1 MATATRAGLMARKPT
16 ATLIAEAN
24 DQRGLRRAVGALDL
38 TALGIG
44 GIIGT
49 GIFVI
54 IGEAIGDSGPAI
66 VISFV
71 LAAVTCVFSALSYA
85 ELASTIP
92 ISGSAYSYAYA
103 TLGEIVAWIIGWDLL
118 IEYGFSVATVSV
130 GWGGYVKDLLD
141 SVFGVA
147 LPDAIAQPP
156 GEGGVINLPAV
167 VLVVA
172 IMTLLLIGV
181 RQSARTNT
189 AMVVFKLTVL
199 AFFVIVG
206 LTAFTGDHFTPFAPE
221 GFSGIS
227 NAAALIFF
235 AYIGFDAVSTAGAE
249 AREPKRDLPIA
260 VVGSLLIATV
270 IYIAVAITAVGLA
283 PVDKLAG
290 SEAPLTD
297 ALRSGAG
304 LGSWAGDLLSLG
316 ALVAISSVV
325 LTFFYGQTRIFYSMS
340 RDGLVP
346 TFFTKLTSRRTPA
359 RITIPVGILTAIGA
373 AVIPLKDLAELINIG
388 TLFAFILVNAGVIY
402 LRRTE
407 PDLERGF
414 RTPLVPLFPLIG
426 IALCIYLMTKLQQ
439 ATWWRFGIWMVVGLI
454 VYAAYSHGHS
464 RLRRGEDPVGVD
476 GEDGDGD
483 DPRFTRDPSGGG
495 DRIDR
500 PRSGAGSTSDS

>member
-1 MATATRAGLMARKPT
+1 
-16 ATLIAEAN
+16 
-24 DQRGLRRAVGALDL
+24 
-38 TALGIG
+38 
-44 GIIGT
+44 
-49 GIFVI
+49 
-54 IGEAIGDSGPAI
+54 
-66 VISFV
+66 V

-92 ISGSAYSYAYA
+92 ISGSAYSYSYA

-118 IEYGFSVATVSV
+118 IEYGFSVATVAV

-141 SVFGVA
+141 SVFGVT
-147 LPDAIAQPP
+147 LPSSIANPP

-167 VLVVA
+167 VLVVGVTA
-172 IMTLLLIGV
+172 LLLAGV

-189 AMVVFKLTVL
+189 AMVIFKLTVL
-199 AFFVIVG
+199 AFFIVAG
-206 LTAFTGDHFTPFAPE
+206 ITAFTGDHFTPFAPN

-227 NAAALIFF
+227 DAAALIFF
-235 AYIGFDAVSTAGAE
+235 AYIGFDAVSTAGSE

-260 VVGSLLIATV
+260 VIGSLLICTV
-270 IYIAVAITAVGLA
+270 VYILVAVTAIGLA
-283 PVDKLAG
+283 PVDKLTG

-325 LTFFYGQTRIFYSMS
+325 LTFFYGQTRIFYAMS

-346 TFFTKLTSRRTPA
+346 TWFTKLTARRIPA
-359 RITIPVGILTAIGA
+359 RITIPVGVLTAIGA
-373 AVIPLKDLAELINIG
+373 AVIPLSDLAELINIG
-388 TLFAFILVNAGVIY
+388 TLFAFVLVNAGVIY

-426 IALCIYLMTKLQQ
+426 IALCIYLMTKLEQ

-454 VYAAYSHGHS
+454 VYVVYSHSHS

-476 GEDGDGD
+476 GGD
-483 DPRFTRDPSGGG
+483 DDAGGGNGPRFTRDPTGGG
-495 DRIDR
+495 T
-500 PRSGAGSTSDS
+500 SSTPVERRLQ

>member
-1 MATATRAGLMARKPT
+1 
-16 ATLIAEAN
+16 
-24 DQRGLRRAVGALDL
+24 V
-38 TALGIG
+38 
-44 GIIGT
+44 
-49 GIFVI
+49 
-54 IGEAIGDSGPAI
+54 
-66 VISFV
+66 
-71 LAAVTCVFSALSYA
+71 SAS
-85 ELASTIP
+85 S
-92 ISGSAYSYAYA
+92 SAYA
-103 TLGEIVAWIIGWDLL
+103 TLGEIIAWIIGWDLL
-118 IEYGFSVATVSV
+118 IEYGFLVATVAV
-130 GWGGYVKDLLD
+130 GWGGYVKDILD
-141 SVFGVA
+141 SVFGIA
-147 LPDAIAQPP
+147 LPNSIAQPP

-172 IMTLLLIGV
+172 VMTLLLLGV

-189 AMVVFKLTVL
+189 AMVIFKILVL
-199 AFFVIVG
+199 AFFVVVG
-206 LTAFTGDHFTPFAPE
+206 ITAFTGDHFTPFAPS

-270 IYIAVAITAVGLA
+270 IYILVAITAVGLA
-283 PVDKLAG
+283 PVDRLAG
-290 SEAPLTD
+290 SDAPLTD

-346 TFFTKLTSRRTPA
+346 TWFTRLTSRRTPA

-373 AVIPLKDLAELINIG
+373 AVIPLADLAELINIG

-402 LRRTE
+402 LRRAE

-414 RTPLVPLFPLIG
+414 RTPLVPLFPLVG
-426 IALCIYLMTKLQQ
+426 IALCIYLMTKLEQ
-439 ATWWRFGIWMVVGLI
+439 ATWWRFGIWMVVGLV

-476 GEDGDGD
+476 GGD
-483 DPRFTRDPSGGG
+483 DDADDGPRFTRDPTGGG
-495 DRIDR
+495 T
-500 PRSGAGSTSDS
+500 SSTPVERRLQ

>member
-1 MATATRAGLMARKPT
+1 
-16 ATLIAEAN
+16 
-24 DQRGLRRAVGALDL
+24 
-38 TALGIG
+38 
-44 GIIGT
+44 
-49 GIFVI
+49 
-54 IGEAIGDSGPAI
+54 
-66 VISFV
+66 
-71 LAAVTCVFSALSYA
+71 
-85 ELASTIP
+85 
-92 ISGSAYSYAYA
+92 
-103 TLGEIVAWIIGWDLL
+103 
-118 IEYGFSVATVSV
+118 VATVAV
-130 GWGGYVKDLLD
+130 GWGGYVKDILD
-141 SVFGVA
+141 SVFGIA
-147 LPDAIAQPP
+147 LPNSIAQPP

-172 IMTLLLIGV
+172 VMTLLLLGV

-189 AMVVFKLTVL
+189 AMVIFKILVL
-199 AFFVIVG
+199 AFFVVVG
-206 LTAFTGDHFTPFAPE
+206 ITAFTGDHFTPFAPS

-270 IYIAVAITAVGLA
+270 IYILVAITAVGLA
-283 PVDKLAG
+283 PVDRLAG
-290 SEAPLTD
+290 SDAPLTD

-346 TFFTKLTSRRTPA
+346 TWFTRLTSRRTPA

-373 AVIPLKDLAELINIG
+373 AVIPLADLAELINIG

-402 LRRTE
+402 LRRAE

-414 RTPLVPLFPLIG
+414 RTPLVPLFPLVG
-426 IALCIYLMTKLQQ
+426 IALCIYLMTKLGQ
-439 ATWWRFGIWMVVGLI
+439 ATWWRFGIWMVVGLV

-476 GEDGDGD
+476 GGDDDGD
-483 DPRFTRDPSGGG
+483 DGPRFTRDPTGGG
-495 DRIDR
+495 T
-500 PRSGAGSTSDS
+500 SSTPVERRLQ

>member
-16 ATLIAEAN
+16 ATLIAEAS

-54 IGEAIGDSGPAI
+54 LGEAIGDSGPAI
-66 VISFV
+66 VLSFV

-85 ELASTIP
+85 ELASSIP

-103 TLGEIVAWIIGWDLL
+103 TLGELVAWIIGWDLL
-118 IEYGFSVATVSV
+118 IEYGFSVATVAV

-147 LPDAIAQPP
+147 LPSSIAQPP
-156 GEGGVINLPAV
+156 GEGGVVNLPAV

-172 IMTLLLIGV
+172 VMTLLLIGV

-189 AMVVFKLTVL
+189 AMVAFKLTVL
-199 AFFVIVG
+199 AFFVVAG
-206 LTAFTGDHFTPFAPE
+206 LTAFTGSHFTPFAPQ

-249 AREPKRDLPIA
+249 AREPRRDLPIA

-270 IYIAVAITAVGLA
+270 IYILVAITAVGLA

-290 SEAPLTD
+290 SDAPLTD

-346 TFFTKLTSRRTPA
+346 TWFTGLTARRTPA
-359 RITIPVGILTAIGA
+359 RITIPVGIVTAVGA
-373 AVIPLKDLAELINIG
+373 AVIPLSQLAELINIG
-388 TLFAFILVNAGVIY
+388 TLFAFVLVNAGVIY
-402 LRRTE
+402 LRRAE

-414 RTPLVPLFPLIG
+414 RVPFVPIFPLIG
-426 IALCIYLMTKLQQ
+426 IALCIYLMTKLEQ
-439 ATWWRFGIWMVVGLI
+439 ATWWRFGIWMIVGLV
-454 VYAAYSHGHS
+454 VYFAYGRQHS
-464 RLRRGEDPVGVD
+464 RLRRGEDPVGIDD
-476 GEDGDGD
+476 G
-483 DPRFTRDPSGGG
+483 PRFTRDPSSGSPSP
-495 DRIDR
+495 DRTHAR
-500 PRSGAGSTSDS
+500 PGS

>member
-1 MATATRAGLMARKPT
+1 
-16 ATLIAEAN
+16 
-24 DQRGLRRAVGALDL
+24 
-38 TALGIG
+38 
-44 GIIGT
+44 
-49 GIFVI
+49 
-54 IGEAIGDSGPAI
+54 
-66 VISFV
+66 
-71 LAAVTCVFSALSYA
+71 AAVTCVFSALSYA
-85 ELASTIP
+85 ELASSIP

-118 IEYGFSVATVSV
+118 IEYGFSVATVAV

-147 LPDAIAQPP
+147 LPTSIASPP

-172 IMTLLLIGV
+172 VMTLLLAGV

-189 AMVVFKLTVL
+189 AMVAFKLTVL

-206 LTAFTGDHFTPFAPE
+206 LTAFHGSHFTPFTPK

-270 IYIAVAITAVGLA
+270 IYILVAITAVGLA
-283 PVDKLAG
+283 PASKLAG
-290 SEAPLTD
+290 SQAPLTD

-304 LGSWAGDLLSLG
+304 VGSWAGDLLSLG

-346 TFFTKLTSRRTPA
+346 TWFTRLTSRRTPA

-373 AVIPLKDLAELINIG
+373 AVIPLSQLAELINIG
-388 TLFAFILVNAGVIY
+388 TLFAFVLVNAGVIY

-407 PDLERGF
+407 PDLDRGF
-414 RTPLVPLFPLIG
+414 RVPLVPLFPLIG
-426 IALCIYLMTKLQQ
+426 IALSIYLMTKLQQ
-439 ATWWRFGIWMVVGLI
+439 ATWWRFGIWMVVGLV
-454 VYAAYSHGHS
+454 VYAAYSYGHS

-476 GEDGDGD
+476 GDDGGD
-483 DPRFTRDPSGGG
+483 DDGGPRFTRDATG
-495 DRIDR
+495 DGT
-500 PRSGAGSTSDS
+500 SSTPVERRLQ

>member
-16 ATLIAEAN
+16 STLIAEAN

-66 VISFV
+66 VLSFV
-71 LAAVTCVFSALSYA
+71 LAAITCVFSALSYA

-147 LPDAIAQPP
+147 LPNAIAQPP
-156 GEGGVINLPAV
+156 GEGGVVNLPAV

-172 IMTLLLIGV
+172 IMTLLLLGV

-199 AFFVIVG
+199 AFFVIAG
-206 LTAFTGDHFTPFAPE
+206 LTAFTGSHFTPFAPE

-283 PVDKLAG
+283 PADKLAG

-346 TFFTKLTSRRTPA
+346 TFFTRLTSRRTPA

-388 TLFAFILVNAGVIY
+388 TLFAFVLVNAGVIY

-414 RTPLVPLFPLIG
+414 RTPLVPWFPLIG

-439 ATWWRFGIWMVVGLI
+439 ATWWRFGIWMVIGLI
-454 VYAAYSHGHS
+454 VYALYSYRHS

-476 GEDGDGD
+476 GGDG
-483 DPRFTRDPSGGG
+483 PRFTRDPTGGG
-495 DRIDR
+495 DRVDR
-500 PRSGAGSTSDS
+500 PRSGAR

>member
-16 ATLIAEAN
+16 STLIAEAS

-66 VISFV
+66 VLSFV
-71 LAAVTCVFSALSYA
+71 LAAFTCVFSALSYA

-103 TLGEIVAWIIGWDLL
+103 TLGEIIAWIIGWDLL
-118 IEYGFSVATVSV
+118 IEYGFSVATVAV

-147 LPDAIAQPP
+147 LPNSIAQPP
-156 GEGGVINLPAV
+156 GEGGVVNLPAV

-172 IMTLLLIGV
+172 VMALLLLGV

-189 AMVVFKLTVL
+189 AMVIFKIVVL
-199 AFFVIVG
+199 AFFVVVG
-206 LTAFTGDHFTPFAPE
+206 ITAFTGDHFTPFAPE

-270 IYIAVAITAVGLA
+270 IYILVAITAVGLA

-290 SEAPLTD
+290 SDAPLTD

-325 LTFFYGQTRIFYSMS
+325 LTFFYGQTRIFYAMS

-346 TFFTKLTSRRTPA
+346 TWFTRLTSRRTPA

-373 AVIPLKDLAELINIG
+373 AIIPLSDLAELINIG

-402 LRRTE
+402 LRRAE

-426 IALCIYLMTKLQQ
+426 IALCIYLMTKLEQ
-439 ATWWRFGIWMVVGLI
+439 ATWWRFGIWMAIGLVVY
-454 VYAAYSHGHS
+454 VAYSHSHS

-476 GEDGDGD
+476 GDDGGDGGD
-483 DPRFTRDPSGGG
+483 GPRFSRDPAG
-495 DRIDR
+495 D
-500 PRSGAGSTSDS
+500 DSSSKPVEHGLQ

>member
-1 MATATRAGLMARKPT
+1 
-16 ATLIAEAN
+16 
-24 DQRGLRRAVGALDL
+24 
-38 TALGIG
+38 
-44 GIIGT
+44 
-49 GIFVI
+49 
-54 IGEAIGDSGPAI
+54 
-66 VISFV
+66 V

-92 ISGSAYSYAYA
+92 ISGSAYSYSYA

-118 IEYGFSVATVSV
+118 IEYGFSVATVAV

-141 SVFGVA
+141 SVFGVT
-147 LPDAIAQPP
+147 LPGSIANPP

-167 VLVVA
+167 VLVVGVMA
-172 IMTLLLIGV
+172 LLLAGV

-189 AMVVFKLTVL
+189 AMVIFKLTVL
-199 AFFVIVG
+199 AFFVVAGI
-206 LTAFTGDHFTPFAPE
+206 TAFTGDHFTPFAPN

-235 AYIGFDAVSTAGAE
+235 AYIGFDAVSTAGSE

-260 VVGSLLIATV
+260 VIGSLLICTV
-270 IYIAVAITAVGLA
+270 VYILVAVTAIGLA
-283 PVDKLAG
+283 PVDKLTG

-325 LTFFYGQTRIFYSMS
+325 LTFFYGQTRIFYAMS

-346 TFFTKLTSRRTPA
+346 TWFTKLTARRIPA
-359 RITIPVGILTAIGA
+359 RITIPVGVLTAIGA
-373 AVIPLKDLAELINIG
+373 AVIPLSDLAELINIG
-388 TLFAFILVNAGVIY
+388 TLFAFVLVNAGVIY

-426 IALCIYLMTKLQQ
+426 IALCIYLMTKLEQ

-454 VYAAYSHGHS
+454 VYVVYSHSHS

-476 GEDGDGD
+476 GGDDDGGN
-483 DPRFTRDPSGGG
+483 DPRFTRDPTGGG
-495 DRIDR
+495 T
-500 PRSGAGSTSDS
+500 SSTPVERRLQ

>member
-16 ATLIAEAN
+16 ATLIAEAG
-24 DQRGLRRAVGALDL
+24 DQAGLRRAVGALDL

-66 VISFV
+66 VLSFV
-71 LAAVTCVFSALSYA
+71 LAAITCVFSALSYA

-92 ISGSAYSYAYA
+92 ISGSAYSYSYA

-118 IEYGFSVATVSV
+118 IEYGFSVATVAV

-147 LPDAIAQPP
+147 LPGSIANPP
-156 GEGGVINLPAV
+156 GEGGVVNLPAV

-172 IMTLLLIGV
+172 VMALLLAGV

-189 AMVVFKLTVL
+189 AMVVFKLSVL
-199 AFFVIVG
+199 AFFVIAGV
-206 LTAFTGDHFTPFAPE
+206 TAFTGDHFTPFAPE

-235 AYIGFDAVSTAGAE
+235 AYIGFDAVSTAGSE

-260 VVGSLLIATV
+260 VIGSLLICTV
-270 IYIAVAITAVGLA
+270 VYILVAVTAIGLA
-283 PVDKLAG
+283 PVDKLNG

-304 LGSWAGDLLSLG
+304 LGGWAGDLLSLG

-325 LTFFYGQTRIFYSMS
+325 LTFFYGQTRIFYAMA

-346 TFFTKLTSRRTPA
+346 TWFTRLTARRIPA
-359 RITIPVGILTAIGA
+359 RITIPVGVLTALGA
-373 AVIPLKDLAELINIG
+373 AVIPLSDLAELINIG

-426 IALCIYLMTKLQQ
+426 IALCVYLMTKLEQ
-439 ATWWRFGIWMVVGLI
+439 ATWWRFGIWMLVGLV
-454 VYAAYSHGHS
+454 VYALYSHAHS
-464 RLRRGEDPVGVD
+464 RLRRGEDPVGI
-476 GEDGDGD
+476 DGDGG
-483 DPRFTRDPSGGG
+483 PRFTRDPSGGG
-495 DRIDR
+495 DQAGR
-500 PRSGAGSTSDS
+500 PREGTTRAGS

>member
-1 MATATRAGLMARKPT
+1 MVTAARAGLLARKPT
-16 ATLIAEAN
+16 QTLIAEAR
-24 DQRGLRRAVGALDL
+24 DESGLRRAVGALDL

-49 GIFVI
+49 GVFVI

-66 VISFV
+66 VLSFV
-71 LAAVTCVFSALSYA
+71 LAAFTCVFSALSYA

-118 IEYGFSVATVSV
+118 IEYGFSVATVAV

-141 SVFGVA
+141 SVFGVS
-147 LPDAIAQPP
+147 LPTSIAQPP
-156 GEGGVINLPAV
+156 GEGGVVNLPAV

-172 IMTLLLIGV
+172 VMALLLAGV

-189 AMVVFKLTVL
+189 AMVAFKLTVL

-206 LTAFTGDHFTPFAPE
+206 LTAFSGDHFTPFAPK

-249 AREPKRDLPIA
+249 AREPKRDLPKA

-270 IYIAVAITAVGLA
+270 IYILVAITAVGLA

-304 LGSWAGDLLSLG
+304 VGSWAGDLLSLG

-346 TFFTKLTSRRTPA
+346 TWFTRLTARRTPA

-373 AVIPLKDLAELINIG
+373 AVIPLSQLAELINIG

-402 LRRTE
+402 LRRAE
-407 PDLERGF
+407 PNLDRGF
-414 RTPLVPLFPLIG
+414 RVPLVPLFPLIG
-426 IALCIYLMTKLQQ
+426 IALCIYLMTKLQA
-439 ATWWRFGIWMVVGLI
+439 ATWWRFGIWMVVGLV
-454 VYAAYSHGHS
+454 VYAAYSHSHS
-464 RLRRGEDPVGVD
+464 RLRRGEDPVGL
-476 GEDGDGD
+476 DGD
-483 DPRFTRDPSGGG
+483 DGGGDDEGPRFTRDPTG
-495 DRIDR
+495 DGT
-500 PRSGAGSTSDS
+500 SSTPVERRLQ

>member
-1 MATATRAGLMARKPT
+1 MAVAARTGLLARKPT
-16 ATLIAEAN
+16 RTLIAEAS
-24 DQRGLRRAVGALDL
+24 DQRGLQRAVGALDL

-66 VISFV
+66 VLSFV
-71 LAAVTCVFSALSYA
+71 LAAFTCVFSALSYA

-103 TLGEIVAWIIGWDLL
+103 TLGELVAWIIGWDLL
-118 IEYGFSVATVSV
+118 IEYGFSVATVAV

-147 LPDAIAQPP
+147 LPNSIAQPP
-156 GEGGVINLPAV
+156 GDGGVVNLPAV

-172 IMTLLLIGV
+172 VMTLLLLGV

-189 AMVVFKLTVL
+189 AMVIFKLTVL
-199 AFFVIVG
+199 AFFVVAG
-206 LTAFTGDHFTPFAPE
+206 LTAFTGSHFTPFAPE

-290 SEAPLTD
+290 SDAPLTD

-304 LGSWAGDLLSLG
+304 LGDWAGDLLSLG

-325 LTFFYGQTRIFYSMS
+325 LTFFYGQTRIFYAMS

-359 RITIPVGILTAIGA
+359 RITIPVGILTAVGA
-373 AVIPLKDLAELINIG
+373 AVIPLSQLAELINIG
-388 TLFAFILVNAGVIY
+388 TLFAFIIVNGGVIY
-402 LRRTE
+402 LRRAE
-407 PDLERGF
+407 PNLERGF
-414 RTPLVPLFPLIG
+414 RTPLVPLFPLVG
-426 IALCIYLMTKLQQ
+426 IALCIYLMTKLEQ
-439 ATWWRFGIWMVVGLI
+439 ATWWRFGIWMVVGLV
-454 VYAAYSHGHS
+454 VYAAYSHSHS

-476 GEDGDGD
+476 RSDDDGD
-483 DPRFTRDPSGGG
+483 DGPRFTRDPAG
-495 DRIDR
+495 DDSSSKPVER
-500 PRSGAGSTSDS
+500 PLQ

>member
-1 MATATRAGLMARKPT
+1 MATATRAGLLARKPT
-16 ATLIAEAN
+16 KTLEAEAR
-24 DQRGLRRAVGALDL
+24 DGSGLRRAVGALDL

-54 IGEAIGDSGPAI
+54 VGEAIGDSGPAI
-66 VISFV
+66 VLSFV

-85 ELASTIP
+85 ELASTIA

-103 TLGEIVAWIIGWDLL
+103 TLGEIIAWIIGWDLL
-118 IEYGFSVATVSV
+118 IEYGFSVATVAV

-141 SVFGVA
+141 WVFGVT
-147 LPDAIAQPP
+147 LPTSIAGPP
-156 GEGGVINLPAV
+156 GEGGVVNLPAV
-167 VLVVA
+167 VLVMGVMA
-172 IMTLLLIGV
+172 LLLIGV
-181 RQSARTNT
+181 RQSARANT
-189 AMVVFKLTVL
+189 AMVIFKITVL
-199 AFFVIVG
+199 TFFVIVG
-206 LTAFTGDHFTPFAPE
+206 LTAFTGSHFTPFAPD

-235 AYIGFDAVSTAGAE
+235 AYIGFDAVSTAGSE

-260 VVGSLLIATV
+260 IVGSLIIATI

-283 PVDKLAG
+283 TPDQLAG
-290 SEAPLTD
+290 SDAPLTD

-346 TFFTKLTSRRTPA
+346 TWFTKLTARRTPA

-373 AVIPLKDLAELINIG
+373 AVIPLSQLAELINIG
-388 TLFAFILVNAGVIY
+388 TLFAFVIVNAGVIY
-402 LRRTE
+402 LRRAE

-414 RTPLVPLFPLIG
+414 RTPFVPLFPLVGIG
-426 IALCIYLMTKLQQ
+426 LCIYLMTKLQA
-439 ATWWRFGIWMVVGLI
+439 ATWWRFGIWMVVGLF
-454 VYAAYSHGHS
+454 VYFLYSRSHS
-464 RLRRGEDPVGVD
+464 RLRRGEPPVGID
-476 GEDGDGD
+476 GSDG
-483 DPRFTRDPSGGG
+483 PRFTRDPSGAAPSPTPTRA
-495 DRIDR
+495 D
-500 PRSGAGSTSDS
+500 A